1 MKLIP
6 IISAI
11 SIKVSLHCW
20 ITWIMHTIFTEVG
33 IEWVCLLQCFYRTDT
48 NARGFIPVSHWERLE
63 EWMLCGEKLL
73 E

>member
-11 SIKVSLHCW
+11 RIKVSLHCW
-20 ITWIMHTIFTEVG
+20 ITWITLKLGLNGCAHCNASTEQIPTPEALSVFG
-33 IEWVCLLQCFYRTDT
+33 IPSQK
-48 NARGFIPVSHWERLE
+48 LE